1 MDILHNTGGLAK
13 LKNLRL
19 IVAPLIICLVVIPIM
34 CSACSSGNGAS
45 TTSGTTGPVLAG
57 TISESGSTTVQPLA
71 EKLAGAFSA
80 INPKVKI
87 TIQGG
92 GTAVG
97 IKAANDGT
105 VNIGAASRELTSADP
120 ALNKFLLAKDGIAL
134 IINPAN
140 PVKTLSKSQI
150 KDIYSGRISRWSQ
163 LGGPDK
169 EITVAARE
177 EGSGTR
183 TAFEDMVMGKDTLI
197 SKKAILQNSNGAI
210 VQVVRTD
217 ANAIG
222 FVSFGYLTDNS
233 IQAVIVEG
241 VAATETNAKNGTY
254 PVVRPLY
261 FLTKNS
267 PVELV
272 KAFLDYCAGAD
283 AQKIII
289 EEGYVAVY

>member
-1 MDILHNTGGLAK
+1 
-13 LKNLRL
+13 LKTRWL
-19 IVAPLIICLVVIPIM
+19 IVVPLTIGLFILLL
-34 CSACSSGNGAS
+34 CSACNSGTSSS
-45 TTSGTTGPVLAG
+45 TTSGSSGTVLAG

-105 VNIGAASRELTSADP
+105 VDIGAASRELTSDDP
-120 ALNKFLLAKDGIAL
+120 VLNKFLVARDGIAL
-134 IINPAN
+134 IVNRAN

-150 KDIYSGRISRWSQ
+150 KDIFSGKISRWSQ
-163 LGGPDK
+163 LGGADK

-197 SKKAILQNSNGAI
+197 SKKTILQNSNGAI
-210 VQVVRTD
+210 VQVVRAD

-222 FVSFGYLTDNS
+222 FVSFGYLSDTS
-233 IQAVIVEG
+233 IQAVVVEG

-254 PVVRPLY
+254 PIVRPLY
-261 FLTKNS
+261 FLTKNATAG
-267 PVELV
+267 LV
-272 KAFLDYCAGAD
+272 KAFFDYCSGAD
-283 AQKIII
+283 AQKLIV
-289 EEGYVAVY
+289 EEGYVSVH